1 VEFRTSTH
9 INAPIGRVWEIL
21 TDVEHWPE
29 WTRSMSTV
37 KRLDPG
43 PLTIGSRARITQP
56 KLPTVVWQVTE
67 LTPLQSFSW
76 TARGLGITSVADHR
90 LTNTDGST
98 DVTLVFR
105 QTGPLSAVLRLISGE
120 LTRRYMEMEAQGL
133 KRRSEF

>member
-1 VEFRTSTH
+1 MEFRTSTH
-9 INAPIGRVWEIL
+9 INAPIERVWEIL

-43 PLTIGSRARITQP
+43 PLTIGSR
-56 KLPTVVWQVTE
+56 
-67 LTPLQSFSW
+67 
-76 TARGLGITSVADHR
+76 DHR

-105 QTGPLSAVLRLISGE
+105 QTGPLSAVLGLISGE

-133 KRRSEF
+133 KRRSES